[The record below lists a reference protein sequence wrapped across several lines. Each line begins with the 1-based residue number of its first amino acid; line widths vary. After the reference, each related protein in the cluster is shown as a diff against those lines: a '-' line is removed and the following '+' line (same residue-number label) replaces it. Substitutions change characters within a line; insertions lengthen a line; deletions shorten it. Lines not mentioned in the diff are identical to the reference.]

1 MLVSWNSRLGFLISK
16 LDLFEAQVLFRFC
29 LITQRSLSLPDL
41 SRKIERPLLARYKLT
56 TTSSKIDLSRDA
68 LFWRSVVLDILT
80 NPEGQRKA
88 KKKRERERKIKIDL
102 QKKVQILAFAPAWK
116 TKKRFNYIRLVKKCA
131 FFLAK
136 SIFSHS
142 YSN

>member
-1 MLVSWNSRLGFLISK
+1 MFW
-16 LDLFEAQVLFRFC
+16 FC

-88 KKKRERERKIKIDL
+88 KKKRERERKFEIGL
-102 QKKVQILAFAPAWK
+102 QKRDQILAFANA
-116 TKKRFNYIRLVKKCA
+116 
-131 FFLAK
+131 
-136 SIFSHS
+136 
-142 YSN
+142 

>member
-41 SRKIERPLLARYKLT
+41 SRKIERLLLARYKLINNL
-56 TTSSKIDLSRDA
+56 TSSKIDLSRDA

-88 KKKRERERKIKIDL
+88 KEKRERERKFEIGL
-102 QKKVQILAFAPAWK
+102 QKRDQILAFANAWK
-116 TKKRFNYIRLVKKCA
+116 TYKLFNYVRLV
-131 FFLAK
+131 
-136 SIFSHS
+136 
-142 YSN
+142 